1 MTDTAEHLTVRCHRC
16 QQGYRNRLP
25 GSLCDCAG
33 GVLLDVRRSGT
44 HKNDP
49 LIGQIIGQ
57 SYAIFDRLG
66 SGAMGSVYKA
76 RHVRLDRLAAI
87 KIIGATSQDDAHDEE
102 LRSRFLREA
111 KALSNVR
118 HESVI
123 TVYDYGSH
131 VEKLYMVLEFVGG
144 QNLWQLLRNRNGL
157 PIERALPILRQLTEA
172 VGAIHAV
179 KIVHRDLKPSNI
191 MIDDSQGADRVV
203 LIDFGIAKTLTPTG
217 RDSETPPLTQA
228 GLLVGTPKY
237 MAPEQLMNGALGQWT
252 DIYALG
258 VLVFRMLSGQTPF
271 NGHQAEIAAS
281 HLRDPVPKL
290 PSQLQLGPFDAVIRK
305 AMNKDPAGRF
315 QGTKQLESAL
325 IEAWVAV
332 SGTDAVKMTQPIDIV
347 QAKSLDPTIDH
358 STSLETT
365 TTEHVG
371 NRPLVDQ
378 SLVSES
384 GTMTAAESDG
394 SQSGWRGVIE
404 APLDKELHVNT
415 THRRARLLW
424 VAVFIVASAG
434 LVYYTVAGHDSPV
447 KSPSLSKT
455 TQALGQRTIEVF
467 TMKKPSVPTAP
478 QAQRPASSKPVAS
491 KTTGINVSKGPD
503 ASRMTAP
510 QSSPMSTGSK
520 PVVMRPKPKLIV
532 VKPKRA
538 EKKLAVKKKHKR
550 RPFRKRRTAAAETKA
565 KKGLAALILKFDA
578 QLEGCSCPQ
587 ARRTLRSMER
597 ASKERVKTYRQRY
610 NLACSVIG
618 MGCNTYRETP

>member
-1 MTDTAEHLTVRCHRC
+1 MTDSAEHLPVRCHRC
-16 QQGYRNRLP
+16 QRGYPNRLP

-33 GVLLDVRRSGT
+33 GVLLDVRRSRI
-44 HKNDP
+44 HRNDP

-87 KIIGATSQDDAHDEE
+87 KIISSASQDNAHDEE

-123 TVYDYGSH
+123 TVYDYGAH
-131 VEKLYMVLEFVGG
+131 GEKLYMVLEFVGG

-157 PIERALPILRQLTEA
+157 PIERAMPILRQLTEA

-191 MIDDSQGADRVV
+191 MIDDRQGEDRVV
-203 LIDFGIAKTLTPTG
+203 LIDFGIAKTLTPAG
-217 RDSETPPLTQA
+217 RDSDAPPLTQA

-258 VLVFRMLSGQTPF
+258 VLVFRVLSGQTPF

-290 PSQLQLGPFDAVIRK
+290 PSQLQLGPFDVVIRK

-315 QGTKQLESAL
+315 KCTKQLESAL

-347 QAKSLDPTIDH
+347 QPKSVDMTIDH
-358 STSLETT
+358 SASLATT
-365 TTEHVG
+365 TTEPVG

-384 GTMTAAESDG
+384 DTMTAAESDG

-404 APLDKELHVNT
+404 APLDKELNANI
-415 THRRARLLW
+415 THRQARLLW
-424 VAVFIVASAG
+424 VAVLIIASTG
-434 LVYYTVAGHDSPV
+434 LAYYTSSGDDSPI
-447 KSPSLSKT
+447 KSPSLSRT

-467 TMKKPSVPTAP
+467 TMKKPSPPATAQVPGPTSLKAAAS
-478 QAQRPASSKPVAS
+478 QSTGISSSKE
-491 KTTGINVSKGPD
+491 PD
-503 ASRMTAP
+503 AGSMTAP
-510 QSSPMSTGSK
+510 QTSPMSTESK
-520 PVVMRPKPKLIV
+520 PASMRIQPKVII

-538 EKKLAVKKKHKR
+538 EKKRAVKKRHKR
-550 RPFRKRRTAAAETKA
+550 KAFRKRRTAVAKTKDE
-565 KKGLAALILKFDA
+565 KVLPALMLKFDT
-578 QLEGCSCPQ
+578 QLKMCSCPQ

-597 ASKERVKTYRQRY
+597 VSKERVKTYRQRY